1 MTYRDS
7 YIEGLQ
13 LILSAEDSTPDQVL
27 YALEKLTQIEMIDSE
42 IMRGDGHNRRII
54 VLIETQNALLNRIAG
69 ALDGR
74 QQTRP
79 QDQEIT
85 AP

>member
-13 LILSAEDSTPDQVL
+13 LMLSAEDSTPEQVM
-27 YALEKLTQIEMIDSE
+27 YALEKLTQIEMIDDQ
-42 IMRGDGHNRRII
+42 IRRGTAHDSRVV

-74 QQTRP
+74 QQ
-79 QDQEIT
+79 EID